1 MKEKEAFQKSL
12 GSSSVISIWKVA
24 QSAEEHLCALGVLW
38 PKEFNDRVGT
48 ELSLAAADEGELK
61 GLSLTYLEE
70 MVVHLEVTTDC
81 PCSNNG
87 WGECLQAPTS
97 KMSDYWFVSNLCK
110 LTC

>member
-48 ELSLAAADEGELK
+48 ELSLAAADERTGWAEGPVTHLSGRNGSSFRGYNWLPLLQQWVGWTPTGSNKQDVWLLICLK
-61 GLSLTYLEE
+61 PL
-70 MVVHLEVTTDC
+70 
-81 PCSNNG
+81 
-87 WGECLQAPTS
+87 
-97 KMSDYWFVSNLCK
+97 
-110 LTC
+110 